1 MQAAQGF
8 GRRGVKAGGGRS
20 VVAAPAS
27 SAAQAPPPVEDEALA
42 AFEAAAKADWAQ
54 ARKERSKVAFW
65 KRYPGMTALSIMAV
79 IFILITVTPL
89 HMSMTALSWI
99 RGALGVGG
107 LFGFGAK
114 RLFRGKK
121 GG

>member
-8 GRRGVKAGGGRS
+8 GRRGVKTGGGP
-20 VVAAPAS
+20 AAVIASKPAPD
-27 SAAQAPPPVEDEALA
+27 PPALIEDDTLT
-42 AFEAAAKADWAQ
+42 AFQAAARADWAQ
-54 ARKERSKVAFW
+54 ARKERSKIALW

-79 IFILITVTPL
+79 IFILITITPL
-89 HMSMTALSWI
+89 HMSMTALGWI
-99 RGALGVGG
+99 RGVLGVGG

-114 RLFRGKK
+114 RLFRRKK

>member
-8 GRRGVKAGGGRS
+8 GRRGMKAGG
-20 VVAAPAS
+20 VALVGATPAS
-27 SAAQAPPPVEDEALA
+27 SAAEAPPPVEDEALA
-42 AFEAAAKADWAQ
+42 AFQAAAKADWAQ
-54 ARKERSKVAFW
+54 ARKERAKVALW
-65 KRYPGMTALSIMAV
+65 KRYPGMTALSIMSV
-79 IFILITVTPL
+79 IFVLITVIPL
-89 HMSMTALSWI
+89 HMSITALSWI
-99 RGALGVGG
+99 RGGLGVGG

>member
-1 MQAAQGF
+1 MQTAQGF
-8 GRRGVKAGGGRS
+8 GRRGVSAGGGTCTD
-20 VVAAPAS
+20 ATPAPDAPAT
-27 SAAQAPPPVEDEALA
+27 VEDDALA
-42 AFEAAAKADWAQ
+42 AFQAAARADWAQ
-54 ARKERSKVAFW
+54 ARKERPKIVFW
-65 KRYPGMTALSIMAV
+65 KRHPGMTALAVMAV
-79 IFILITVTPL
+79 IFVLITVTPL

-114 RLFRGKK
+114 RLFRGKR